1 MDNNLK
7 KSSLLNYPQNI
18 EEKLGFDK
26 IREFIQAECTT
37 NAAKN
42 ALNKLSFSSD
52 FKRIQHSIKTIQ
64 ELNNLN
70 SRGIYFQFPEDPERN
85 NDDISRSDIEGIM
98 LFEDELFDLLKAF
111 LHLEHNFKTCKS
123 EIEFIPELKNQQNDL
138 ISLQTAIGLLDSVLD
153 KEGKIKPNASAALW
167 DIQKKINQKE
177 KDVRRI
183 LHSRFEMARKNGW
196 AGDTEITI
204 RNERLVIPIIAEFK
218 KKMPGFVHDDSQ
230 SGKFLYIEPIE
241 CFEENNLLKELYLD
255 KKKEIETILRQT
267 TFQLSTHKDNI
278 KRHLQFSIYLDTL
291 TAKSVFSSKLRST
304 EPLYVKK
311 HDDCDLIDA
320 RHPLL
325 YLLMSKNNK
334 NAVPLNFHFKKGNY
348 MVLVSGPNAGGKS
361 IALKT
366 IGLLQYMYQ
375 CGLPIPAAA
384 DSKLS
389 IYKQLFIDIGDNQSI
404 ENNLSSYSSHLLN
417 MKYFME
423 NANDN
428 TLYLIDELGN
438 GTDPAI
444 GSTIA
449 QAILELLLSKKA
461 IGIVTT
467 HFGNLKAWASNTDG
481 VQNARMLYD
490 LNKLEPLFILEP
502 DKAGSSFAL
511 EVASKVGI
519 APELLQRARNIS
531 RFKQEIDLD
540 ELLAENEKHKK
551 ELSDNKHRMLEREK
565 VLERLISE
573 YESLKTSL
581 SDNRTHILNEAKTKA
596 GDLLNKANQKIEQ
609 TIRDI
614 KQNEAKKE
622 KTKEIR
628 SALDEFKKEIVVM
641 PLKELVQPTLKA
653 SQKPKSTE
661 LKAGSIVRHPEYK
674 VSGEILQTKKNQAQ
688 VLFGQIKL
696 WLPLDELNNSIADKK
711 HVPQTAVFNVDQFNK
726 QTNFRA
732 EIDLRGIR
740 GEEAIEQL
748 DEWLHDA
755 HMLGML
761 TLRIIHGRGHG
772 ILRKLIFSHLK
783 TKSFVESFEHETE
796 QLGGDGVTLVK
807 IK

>member
-1 MDNNLK
+1 
-7 KSSLLNYPQNI
+7 
-18 EEKLGFDK
+18 
-26 IREFIQAECTT
+26 
-37 NAAKN
+37 
-42 ALNKLSFSSD
+42 
-52 FKRIQHSIKTIQ
+52 
-64 ELNNLN
+64 
-70 SRGIYFQFPEDPERN
+70 
-85 NDDISRSDIEGIM
+85 
-98 LFEDELFDLLKAF
+98 
-111 LHLEHNFKTCKS
+111 
-123 EIEFIPELKNQQNDL
+123 
-138 ISLQTAIGLLDSVLD
+138 
-153 KEGKIKPNASAALW
+153 
-167 DIQKKINQKE
+167 
-177 KDVRRI
+177 
-183 LHSRFEMARKNGW
+183 
-196 AGDTEITI
+196 
-204 RNERLVIPIIAEFK
+204 
-218 KKMPGFVHDDSQ
+218 
-230 SGKFLYIEPIE
+230 
-241 CFEENNLLKELYLD
+241 
-255 KKKEIETILRQT
+255 
-267 TFQLSTHKDNI
+267 
-278 KRHLQFSIYLDTL
+278 
-291 TAKSVFSSKLRST
+291 
-304 EPLYVKK
+304 
-311 HDDCDLIDA
+311 
-320 RHPLL
+320 
-325 YLLMSKNNK
+325 
-334 NAVPLNFHFKKGNY
+334 
-348 MVLVSGPNAGGKS
+348 
-361 IALKT
+361 
-366 IGLLQYMYQ
+366 MYQ

-389 IYKQLFIDIGDNQSI
+389 IYKHIFIDIGDNQSI

-467 HFGNLKAWASNTDG
+467 HFGNLKAWASNTEG

-551 ELSDNKHRMLEREK
+551 ELSDNSQRMLEREK

-628 SALDEFKKEIVVM
+628 SALDDFKKEIVVM
-641 PLKELVQPTLKA
+641 RMDSFLKN
-653 SQKPKSTE
+653 S
-661 LKAGSIVRHPEYK
+661 
-674 VSGEILQTKKNQAQ
+674 KNE
-688 VLFGQIKL
+688 FY
-696 WLPLDELNNSIADKK
+696 
-711 HVPQTAVFNVDQFNK
+711 
-726 QTNFRA
+726 
-732 EIDLRGIR
+732 
-740 GEEAIEQL
+740 
-748 DEWLHDA
+748 
-755 HMLGML
+755 
-761 TLRIIHGRGHG
+761 
-772 ILRKLIFSHLK
+772 
-783 TKSFVESFEHETE
+783 
-796 QLGGDGVTLVK
+796 
-807 IK
+807 